1 MIWRLVSTHIYS
13 FFTPVSKPVLD
24 SIYAGFI
31 RDVEKSLALVAK
43 TVGAP
48 GLKQNGSRMARS
60 RTYYEIAI
68 DDKTR
73 PVPLISS
80 NNSNYTRTYCFNPIR
95 CRRMN
100 DAAFYLI
107 DA

>member
-1 MIWRLVSTHIYS
+1 MLGFISSLSRLET
-13 FFTPVSKPVLD
+13 VLD

-31 RDVEKSLALVAK
+31 RDAEKSLVLVAK
-43 TVGAP
+43 NSLRA

-60 RTYYEIAI
+60 YAYYEIAI
-68 DDKTR
+68 DDKTQ

-80 NNSNYTRTYCFNPIR
+80 NNSNYARTHCFNPIR
-95 CRRMN
+95 YRRMN